1 MSKKRIRW
9 TSNADITAE
18 EAEKLF
24 IRHCKVKNLSNQ
36 TIKTYENVIK
46 VFFQFLNPETKVNEI
61 MKEDIEEF
69 IFWLK
74 ENREIKETTIN
85 TYLRHIRSFLYWCM
99 ECDYLKRFKI
109 QLIKADKEI
118 KETYTTEELQ
128 RLLKKPNVKEC
139 TFTEYKT
146 WVFENYLLGTGN
158 RISTALNIKIRDV
171 HFSDGVI
178 ILRKTKNRKQQIIPM
193 SKTLEGVLM
202 EYLLY
207 RDGSEEDYL
216 FCNEY
221 GEQGDRRSYQ
231 QAVYR
236 YNIKRNVNKTSC
248 HLFRHTFAKN
258 WILNGGDI
266 FRLQKLLGHSSMD
279 IVKNY
284 VNMFSDDLQIGF
296 DEFNPLDNLCSSGTK
311 IRMEK
316 R

>member
-1 MSKKRIRW
+1 MICR
-9 TSNADITAE
+9 
-18 EAEKLF
+18 
-24 IRHCKVKNLSNQ
+24 
-36 TIKTYENVIK
+36 
-46 VFFQFLNPETKVNEI
+46 
-61 MKEDIEEF
+61 
-69 IFWLK
+69 LK
-74 ENREIKETTIN
+74 
-85 TYLRHIRSFLYWCM
+85 
-99 ECDYLKRFKI
+99 
-109 QLIKADKEI
+109 
-118 KETYTTEELQ
+118 

-158 RISTALNIKIRDV
+158 RISTALNIRIKDI